1 MVKKSQSSKS
11 GFYWRFSHIV
21 VWSLVVSSVLILA
34 WVAWL
39 IWFDMTEWGKDLG
52 SILFG
57 SRANEQIGLGIGM
70 LVIHYFLIGVFL
82 LVGGLVLLLRIRV
95 GARKSQYALQMK
107 TQKADMK
114 NGEKVTSGA
123 KSLAKNE
130 NTTSEEDHFSGCPH
144 YFGYLSSRPEGSAIP
159 QECILCHRLGDCM
172 VATLYV
178 KKINK

>member
-1 MVKKSQSSKS
+1 MNKKSKSSNS

-21 VWSLVVSSVLILA
+21 VLSLVVSSVLILV
-34 WVAWL
+34 WVGWL

-70 LVIHYFLIGVFL
+70 LVIHYFLIGVSL
-82 LVGGLVLLLRIRV
+82 LVWGLVLLLRIRLK
-95 GARKSQYALQMK
+95 ARKSQHVLQMK
-107 TQKADMK
+107 SQKADIK
-114 NGEKVTSGA
+114 NGQKGTFGA
-123 KSLAKNE
+123 KSLVKNE
-130 NTTSEEDHFSGCPH
+130 NPTSEEYHFSDCPH